1 MDLLHIPPCLGFPL
15 LGDDELGAQISM
27 QPSLLGEAVS
37 FHLLLTEELGFLLAT
52 SNEGLKGRPTS
63 KIQKYMMTR
72 RKRDER
78 SSGYLAIGNN
88 DVAQDNLGLIL
99 DTHHR

>member
-1 MDLLHIPPCLGFPL
+1 MDLLYVLTCFGFPL
-15 LGDDELGAQISM
+15 LGGGKLGAQISA
-27 QPSLLGEAVS
+27 QPSLLDEAVP
-37 FHLLLTEELGFLLAT
+37 FHLLLVEELGFLLAM

-88 DVAQDNLGLIL
+88 DIVQDDPNLI
-99 DTHHR
+99 